1 MRVVKRYKIDGE
13 EVTQAEY
20 RRRRKSRGAA
30 SANNTYSAARP
41 LESISMCC
49 HPNQVA
55 RANERFRQLGLTGCE
70 YRKDGTLLFTSRGST
85 GRNGFLKHTQH
96 HDSDAG
102 YGDRAG

>member
-13 EVTQAEY
+13 VVTEQEFK
-20 RRRRKSRGAA
+20 RRRKSRGVA

-55 RANERFRQLGLTGCE
+55 KANERFKQLGLTGCE

-85 GRNGFLKHTQH
+85 GRRGFLKATQH
-96 HDSDAG
+96 HDNDGS
-102 YGDRAG
+102 YGDG